1 MIRVALLLSF
11 CIGTLALLLAVAGTS
26 GFDVVRSFFE
36 GISGYSLER
45 SEFVGYGPISEILRR
60 MAPLVITGLAV
71 FIALQV
77 GLFNIGAEGQL
88 KLGGLA
94 AVFVALYVGVDGA
107 VGVALAVLA
116 AVGAGMIWAI
126 PAGAIKVWRGGHE
139 VITTIMLN
147 NVAAHFASYL
157 IAGPLKKPGSSEAA
171 SDFVS
176 HSMRLSAIG
185 DPGRTVTLQPALIVG
200 VLLCIVAAW
209 WLARTPSGFELR
221 ASGANP
227 IAALFAGISVRRF
240 AFWGMAASGGIA
252 GLAGGLH
259 LLGQEGR
266 FAEGFSPGFGFD
278 SLGVAL
284 LAGRSPLGIIPA
296 ALLFATIDQGSLRTQ
311 VATGLPKEISA
322 VIQGLIILIVA
333 VIRYRRSFDS

>member
-1 MIRVALLLSF
+1 MIRIALLFSICF
-11 CIGTLALLLAVAGTS
+11 GTLAILLAVSGTS
-26 GFDVVRSFFE
+26 GLDVVRSFFE

-45 SEFVGYGPISEILRR
+45 AEFVGYGPASEILRR
-60 MAPLVITGLAV
+60 MAPLVVTGLAV
-71 FIALQV
+71 FMALQV

-88 KLGGLA
+88 KVGGLA
-94 AVFVALYVGVDGA
+94 AVFVALFFGVDGV
-107 VGVALAVLA
+107 VGILLAVTA
-116 AVGAGMIWAI
+116 GIVAGMMWAI

-147 NVAAHFASYL
+147 NVAAHLASYL

-176 HSMRLSAIG
+176 DSLRLYPIG
-185 DPGRTVTLQPALIVG
+185 DAGRTITLQPALIVG

-209 WLARTPSGFELR
+209 WLVRTPNGFEMR

-227 IAALFAGISVRRF
+227 IASLFAGISVRRF
-240 AFWGMAASGGIA
+240 AFWGMAVSGGIA
-252 GLAGGLH
+252 GLAGGMH

-296 ALLFATIDQGSLRTQ
+296 ALLFAAIDQGSLRTQ

-322 VIQGLIILIVA
+322 VIQGLIILMVA
-333 VIRYRRSFDS
+333 VMRYRRSFVS